1 MREFRK
7 TRFITPREKIVSGS
21 GIPGASIFGILLFVL
36 TSLGSE
42 GLLLLLSAVGLGVA
56 VGGGVWLRAYMTG
69 ATSDDDD

>member
-1 MREFRK
+1 M
-7 TRFITPREKIVSGS
+7 
-21 GIPGASIFGILLFVL
+21 
-36 TSLGSE
+36 